1 MSVSILNLV
10 SDLNILRLQKSFS
23 IAHGPEDDLSGL
35 IEVDLVPRKI
45 DSHVDYLNPQ
55 QDVSGYTYFNFY
67 NYMPRTYDYIRDE
80 AVLEQSRS
88 NIAQTKNHWLVALTI
103 HKEVRTK
110 ANVESQK
117 ETQLHALSDQPI
129 IVLRRKSSQMISN
142 YSTENTS
149 GFELKVSLQLHLTSA
164 LG

>member
-1 MSVSILNLV
+1 MSVSILNMV
-10 SDLNILRLQKSFS
+10 SDPNILRLQKSFS

-103 HKEVRTK
+103 HKDFETSPFAEK
-110 ANVESQK
+110 KKTAGTYLFSLAN
-117 ETQLHALSDQPI
+117 QPI
-129 IVLRRKSSQMISN
+129 ILLRRNSNLKKSSTDKLSSINQILDKN
-142 YSTENTS
+142 W
-149 GFELKVSLQLHLTSA
+149 GKV
-164 LG
+164 